1 MTLGQLQVFI
11 AVAETRHFTRAA
23 EMLGFTQ
30 SAVSQMIRSLE
41 DDLGVPLFHR
51 SRNGVAPTSIGE
63 RMLQHAREILR
74 LTSYMKE
81 EASAARG
88 VETGTLRIG
97 SIHSVSN
104 KILPGLIGSFRKR
117 FPQVEIVLFEGEYE
131 EVNSWINSS
140 VVDVCF
146 TTSPEKDMTSF
157 PLTRDE
163 MMVFVP
169 EEHPLKDEPFLSF
182 SHIKNNCFIMPK
194 DDCIKKLLRD
204 NGLQSNV
211 TFEVRDA
218 STILAMVQEW
228 VGVTILPQLYI
239 PEVLPKVIS
248 IPLHPKITRELVIA
262 IRNSQCVSPMAAEFI
277 LYSQRYTKEGCM

>member
-1 MTLGQLQVFI
+1 MTLAQLQVFI
-11 AVAETRHFTRAA
+11 AVAEARHFTRAA
-23 EMLGFTQ
+23 EALGFTQ

-41 DDLGVPLFHR
+41 DELGVPLFHR

-63 RMLQHAREILR
+63 RMLQHAREILH
-74 LTSYMKE
+74 LTSCMKE
-81 EASAARG
+81 EASAALG

-131 EVNSWINSS
+131 EVNSWINRS
-140 VVDVCF
+140 VVDVAF
-146 TTSPEKDMTSF
+146 TTSPEKEMTTF

-169 EEHPLKDEPFLSF
+169 EEHALKDEPSLSF
-182 SHIKNNCFIMPK
+182 SLIKNNCFIMPK
-194 DDCIKKLLRD
+194 DDSIKKLLRE
-204 NGLQSNV
+204 NGLQSHV

-218 STILAMVQEW
+218 STILAMVQER

-239 PEVLPKVIS
+239 PEVLPKVIA
-248 IPLHPKITRELVIA
+248 IPLRPTITRELVIA

-277 LYSQRYTKEGCM
+277 LHSQNYAKDRFV